1 MSTRAESSVPPSP
14 PVPLS
19 RREKSAVVSLLVS
32 LAVYGV
38 YFGGVLFVGP
48 NPEIGTTLALFF
60 GTLFVLAVSSIIAH
74 VALVGGF
81 CAGAGKGDERDAQV
95 DLVAYRN
102 AYWALMWSPWFT
114 LPAALSWA
122 GARSVTTAGPLLLI
136 GHALF
141 ACLVVSEVTKL
152 ATKVVMYRRGR

>member
-1 MSTRAESSVPPSP
+1 MSTRVESSEA

-19 RREKSAVVSLLVS
+19 RREKSAVVTLLVS

-48 NPEIGTTLALFF
+48 NPEVGTTLGLFF
-60 GTLFVLAVSSIIAH
+60 GTLFVLAVATIIAH
-74 VALVGGF
+74 VALVGGV
-81 CAGAGKGDERDAQV
+81 CAGKGDERDAQV
-95 DLVAYRN
+95 ELVAYRN

-122 GARSVTTAGPLLLI
+122 GAGSVTTAGPLLLI

-141 ACLVVSEVTKL
+141 ACLVVSEITKL